1 MGSTFVSSAPVD
13 SVSWIQLATRKMLNK
28 KILHCCRHSEVRP
41 MMIVSVLNIVLV
53 ITSNLE
59 MIKSIEEVVWRLC
72 VNNTLFYVRNLSIF
86 GFFGILEVQP
96 PGTNTL
102 RILKKY
108 PWYVLNSGITLIM
121 TATVF

>member
-1 MGSTFVSSAPVD
+1 
-13 SVSWIQLATRKMLNK
+13 
-28 KILHCCRHSEVRP
+28 

-102 RILKKY
+102 RMLKKY